1 MRCPNCGAYDMRVL
15 DSRPTD
21 DGYTIKRR
29 RACNNCQKRYTTY
42 EVIEKPEIF
51 VVKKDGR
58 REVFDEEKIM
68 RGLVKACEKR
78 PISIE
83 VLRSITQKIKDAAEN
98 SMASEIDSDKIGEM
112 IMEELKPIDEIAY
125 VRFASVYRQ
134 FKDINSLMEEI
145 NSFLRIN
152 ADKKQ

>member
-1 MRCPNCGAYDMRVL
+1 MRVL
-15 DSRPTD
+15 DSRPAQ
-21 DGYTIKRR
+21 DGYIIKRR

-42 EVIEKPEIF
+42 EMIEKPEIF

-68 RGLVKACEKR
+68 RGLIKACEKR

-83 VLRSITQKIKDAAEN
+83 VLRGIVQKIKDAAEN
-98 SMASEIDSDKIGEM
+98 SMASEIDSNKIGEM

-134 FKDINSLMEEI
+134 FKDINSLMDEI
-145 NSFLRIN
+145 NSFLRTGVSE
-152 ADKKQ
+152 K

>member
-1 MRCPNCGAYDMRVL
+1 MRCPNCGASDMRVL
-15 DSRPTD
+15 DSRPAQ
-21 DGYTIKRR
+21 DGYIIKRR

-42 EVIEKPEIF
+42 EMIEKPEIF

-68 RGLVKACEKR
+68 RGLIKACEKR

-83 VLRSITQKIKDAAEN
+83 VLRGIVQKIKDAAEN
-98 SMASEIDSDKIGEM
+98 SMASEIDSNKIGEM

-134 FKDINSLMEEI
+134 FKDINSLMDEI
-145 NSFLRIN
+145 NSFLRTGVSE
-152 ADKKQ
+152 K

>member
-1 MRCPNCGAYDMRVL
+1 MKCPFCGFEESKVI

-58 REVFDEEKIM
+58 REVFDDEKIM
-68 RGLVKACEKR
+68 HGLIKACEKR

-83 VLRSITQKIKDAAEN
+83 VLRSITQKIKDAAWL
-98 SMASEIDSDKIGEM
+98 ASHIQYQRAKA
-112 IMEELKPIDEIAY
+112 LLL
-125 VRFASVYRQ
+125 Q
-134 FKDINSLMEEI
+134 
-145 NSFLRIN
+145 
-152 ADKKQ
+152 